1 MTEQVRIGIVGTS
14 GWSDFLHLPSL
25 KSAPQAALVA
35 ICGRNRARAAEMA
48 QKYAI
53 PQVFT
58 DYRAMLEKG
67 GLQALVVATPDDLH
81 YPIVMDALDA
91 GLHVLCEKPLA
102 LNAEQAKAMWTKAEA
117 VGVKHMVFHTFRWMA
132 HSQHLRHLLD
142 EGYLGRPYHCEF
154 RHFGGYGRGAEYGW
168 RFDSRRSN
176 GILGDLGSH
185 MIDLARWYVGEI
197 ASVSA
202 HLPTYV
208 ARSGVDGQPL
218 EAANDAALLAVA
230 FANGAQGVIQ
240 VSAVAHMAERF
251 LQQTITLHGEAGT
264 LELDFPFAGP
274 GAAAVIRGARHDET
288 HFQPLLIP
296 ETLWGDVDHNRPPMA
311 YVADYFASQPVGVHQ
326 FINAIIEDRP
336 VSPNFYDGFRTQA
349 VIDAALESHRRGC
362 WVTVSA

>member
-1 MTEQVRIGIVGTS
+1 
-14 GWSDFLHLPSL
+14 
-25 KSAPQAALVA
+25 
-35 ICGRNRARAAEMA
+35 
-48 QKYAI
+48 
-53 PQVFT
+53 
-58 DYRAMLEKG
+58 
-67 GLQALVVATPDDLH
+67 
-81 YPIVMDALDA
+81 
-91 GLHVLCEKPLA
+91 
-102 LNAEQAKAMWTKAEA
+102 
-117 VGVKHMVFHTFRWMA
+117 
-132 HSQHLRHLLD
+132 
-142 EGYLGRPYHCEF
+142 
-154 RHFGGYGRGAEYGW
+154 
-168 RFDSRRSN
+168 
-176 GILGDLGSH
+176 